1 MLSKVFKYDMK
12 SLRNIV
18 LTMLVVLLSLGL
30 LVFGVR
36 MLIYRLNTEGM
47 NALFTGLGLYGLW
60 FMTNVGI
67 VGITATA
74 GILILYRYYKSVF
87 TDEGYLTMTLPV
99 GTHSLLLGKMFA
111 AVLCVLSVGIVAI
124 FAYALTSVLPEILC
138 LIESGTFENIWNSL
152 SDLDIIGIVGNDVPT
167 AILGIF
173 DALFAAVREFVL
185 LYAAITLGATLLKK
199 ARLVGAVVF
208 VFLASFVNGI
218 FSSLLALLTVTTES
232 MALTYT
238 LNIFL
243 SAAMIVLFY
252 YLTYYLLHKRFNI
265 E

>member
-1 MLSKVFKYDMK
+1 MLRKVFKYDMK

-30 LVFGVR
+30 LGFGIR
-36 MLIYRLNTEGM
+36 MLIYRMISGETNLSV
-47 NALFTGLGLYGLW
+47 LGLYGLW
-60 FMTNVGI
+60 VLTIVGVVGI
-67 VGITATA
+67 AATA

-111 AVLCVLSVGIVAI
+111 ALLCALAVGIVAI
-124 FAYALTSVLPEILC
+124 FAYALTSVLPEVLF
-138 LIESGTFENIWNSL
+138 LIEQGTFENIWDSF
-152 SDLDIIGIVGNDVPT
+152 SDLDIIGIVGHDAPT
-167 AILGIF
+167 LVLGIF
-173 DALFAAVREFVL
+173 DALFSAVREFVL
-185 LYAAITLGATLLKK
+185 IYAAITLGATLLKK

-218 FSSLLALLTVTTES
+218 FSSLLSLLTVTTES
-232 MALTYT
+232 MVLTYT

-243 SAAMIVLFY
+243 SMAMIVLFY
-252 YLTYYLLHKRFNI
+252 FLTYYLLHKRFNI